1 MLQLL
6 PMQQITTDR
15 MPPSHLAPHGRV
27 RIVLKKQVPDA
38 IAEHQSVGII
48 QPIFCCGEVKLWPVQ
63 LCIWSGHG
71 SSRFLA
77 VRAPSRVS
85 MQTIIFLSH
94 SARARTYPLA
104 RP

>member
-1 MLQLL
+1 MLQL
-6 PMQQITTDR
+6 PPVQQITTDR
-15 MPPSHLAPHGRV
+15 MPPGHLAPHRRV

-38 IAEHQSVGII
+38 IAEHQPVGII

-71 SSRFLA
+71 SSLFLA
-77 VRAPSRVS
+77 VCATSKVS
-85 MQTIIFLSH
+85 MQTIVFLSH
-94 SARARTYPLA
+94 SAIPVTNPLA